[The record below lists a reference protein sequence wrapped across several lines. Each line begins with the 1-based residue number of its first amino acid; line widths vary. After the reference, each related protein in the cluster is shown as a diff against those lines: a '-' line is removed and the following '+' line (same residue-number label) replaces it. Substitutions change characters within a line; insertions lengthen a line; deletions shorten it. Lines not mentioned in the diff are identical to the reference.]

1 MQNIDVIIILGQGV
15 NPDGTVPEH
24 VQHEII
30 YALDLCKKQNIPAII
45 FSGNYWGLKKHST
58 TQPSEAEAMKKFAE
72 LHQPENTQL
81 IVEDTSQDT
90 ISNMIFS
97 KVIIDEH
104 NWRNILILSVT
115 PHLFRV
121 KFIVDRVFGEKY
133 TVTYHGHQTITNQL
147 QQRYFRHYA
156 WIANLYAHWIL
167 RRTWPNDNKKM
178 IAWIYEHHFLY
189 NGSRLKGLVAGLLA
203 SNK

>member
-1 MQNIDVIIILGQGV
+1 MQNVDVIIILGQGV

-30 YALDLCKKQNIPAII
+30 YALNLCKKESIPAII

-58 TQPSEAEAMKKFAE
+58 TQTSEAEAMKKFAE
-72 LHQPENTQL
+72 SQQPENIQL
-81 IVEDTSQDT
+81 IIEGASQDT
-90 ISNMIFS
+90 ISNIVFS
-97 KVIIDEH
+97 KVIIDKH

-121 KFIVDRVFGEKY
+121 KFIVDRVFGGKY
-133 TVTYHGHQTITNQL
+133 SVTYHGHQTITNQL

-156 WIANLYAHWIL
+156 WIGSLYARWVL
-167 RRTWPNDNKKM
+167 RRTWPNDNTKM
-178 IAWIYEHHFLY
+178 IDWLNKHHFLY
-189 NGSRLKGLVAGLLA
+189 KKSWLKKIAPLA
-203 SNK
+203 LKIF

>member
-1 MQNIDVIIILGQGV
+1 MQNVDVIIILGQGV

-58 TQPSEAEAMKKFAE
+58 TQPSEAEAMKKFTE
-72 LHQPENTQL
+72 SQQPKNIQL
-81 IVEDTSQDT
+81 IIEDTSQDT
-90 ISNMIFS
+90 ISNMVFS
-97 KVIIDEH
+97 KAIIDKH
-104 NWRNILILSVT
+104 NWRNVLIFSVT

-121 KFIVDRVFGEKY
+121 KYIVDRIFGDKY
-133 TVTYHGHQTITNQL
+133 TVSYHGHQTITTQL

-156 WIANLYAHWIL
+156 WIGNLYAHWIL
-167 RRTWPNDNKKM
+167 RRTWPDDNTKM
-178 IAWIYEHHFLY
+178 IAWLHNHHFLY
-189 NGSRLKGLVAGLLA
+189 KRSWLKKIAPLLL
-203 SNK
+203 KTF